1 MTDNEGRD
9 LEDNGTIEQPVK
21 YHYDREKRLEKLR
34 QIRRDFPKTTK
45 RRRFFAKKRTRS
57 LLIILVDLILI
68 AAAYYLLTR
77 PANVYLEKE
86 EEGLLYELN
95 INGIR
100 GKRVLI
106 GFTITSLKE
115 DTFIISEPVLVTVE
129 LTDRNNNVLT
139 YQRTI
144 ESGTTLYPDESS
156 SVAFLLAE
164 DELPGSGQLE
174 LYYGNSNTPLFSK
187 NVRF

>member
-1 MTDNEGRD
+1 MTDDEKRD
-9 LEDNGTIEQPVK
+9 IEDNETIEQPVK
-21 YHYDREKRLEKLR
+21 FHYDRERRLEKLKR
-34 QIRRDFPKTTK
+34 LRRDIPKTPK

-57 LLIILVDLILI
+57 LLIILIDLILI

-86 EEGLLYELN
+86 GEGLLYELN

-106 GFTITSLKE
+106 GFTVTSLSE
-115 DTFIISEPVLVTVE
+115 DTIVFSEPVIVTVK

-144 ESGTTLYPDESS
+144 ESGTILRPDESS

-164 DELPGSGQLE
+164 DELPGSCVLDI
-174 LYYGNSNTPLFSK
+174 YYGNSTLPLFTR